1 MVATPESF
9 NGSTPEILNGTTKPS
24 LGTSTVRTMTDAD
37 WTTLIGKIKRGA
49 CTPFLGA
56 GVYWDRYSIRSQIA
70 LKWADKYHYPLS
82 DSSDLASVA
91 QFLFAKFDPDTVQN
105 MFINEL
111 KLLDAPNFADASDP
125 YTILASLPLP
135 IYITTNYDDFMTT
148 ALKRKWREPKT
159 EVCKW
164 KKSLDDEESYLLDGH
179 TPNVANPSVFHLHGR
194 VENPDSLVLSEDDY
208 FQFLINVS
216 RELVR
221 IPHQIQ
227 KAMSKSLL
235 LVGFRL
241 IDWDFRVL
249 FHLLASC
256 ISLDPRIAH
265 VAVQISPVDE
275 EDNQDV
281 TEKVQDYFDRYFR
294 SRQLNICISSLK
306 TQDFAAQLMTK
317 WKEGTANANGQADNQ

>member
-1 MVATPESF
+1 MVATTETETMVATTETQSGK
-9 NGSTPEILNGTTKPS
+9 GSS
-24 LGTSTVRTMTDAD
+24 VRTMNDGD
-37 WTTLIGKIKRGA
+37 WATLISKITYRS
-49 CTPFLGA
+49 CTPFIGA

-70 LKWADKYHYPLS
+70 LKWATEHDYPLS

-91 QFLFAKFDPDTVQN
+91 QFLFAKFDPGYVQN
-105 MFINEL
+105 MFIEEL
-111 KLLDAPNFADASDP
+111 KALDAPDFADEHDP

-135 IYITTNYDDFMTT
+135 IYITTNYDDFMTK
-148 ALKRKWREPKT
+148 ALKRQHRDPKT
-159 EVCKW
+159 EMCKW
-164 KKSLDDEESYLLDGH
+164 KRTLDDEVSYLRDGA
-179 TPNVANPSVFHLHGR
+179 TPSVANPSVFHLHGH
-194 VENPDSLVLSEDDY
+194 VDNPDSLVLSEDDY

-241 IDWDFRVL
+241 VDWDFRVL

-265 VAVQISPVDE
+265 VAVQISPVGNE
-275 EDNQDV
+275 PRQDV
-281 TEKVQDYFDRYFR
+281 IEKVQDYFDRYFR

-306 TQDFAAQLMTK
+306 TQDFAAQLKTK
-317 WKEGTANANGQADNQ
+317 WEEALKNANR